1 MMLSQFFSMTDPAKG
16 VDPAS
21 PLGISIISFGLV
33 FTLGLPLL
41 LILQGRKD

>member
-1 MMLSQFFSMTDPAKG
+1 MKLIQVFAIEELSKG